1 MTYLFVVS
9 HVDDAEISC
18 AGLISKLKT
27 RGDHVKV
34 ISLSSVYGGVDLLD
48 EFTAS
53 MTTLEVEFQAY
64 NIETRRF
71 NANVNHI
78 NKLIYDKVKGYDFVI
93 THDPLDRHDDHRIL
107 AEQVRRVYNGNLFT
121 FIAPHNGNE
130 DPNYF
135 VELTEE
141 QLEKKIAALACYK
154 SQAHRPYMDPE
165 FIRSWAR
172 YNGIKCGK
180 LYAEGFKVVRLVQ

>member
-1 MTYLFVVS
+1 MKALFLGGHTDEELCFAGTMQKYIS
-9 HVDDAEISC
+9 HYIVFDTGSANIEEFVKANNSFDNTWEISHT
-18 AGLISKLKT
+18 KEPQ
-27 RGDHVKV
+27 
-34 ISLSSVYGGVDLLD
+34 GVADLLYGLRNNYD
-48 EFTAS
+48 IVFTHS
-53 MTTLEVEFQAY
+53 
-64 NIETRRF
+64 I
-71 NANVNHI
+71 H
-78 NKLIYDKVKGYDFVI
+78 
-93 THDPLDRHDDHRIL
+93 DRHPLHKMIG
-107 AEQVRRVYNGNLFT
+107 EQSLRVFNQSLLTYIG
-121 FIAPHNGNE
+121 PWNGNE

-135 VELTEE
+135 VELSEE